1 MLPPTYYDPAYANV
15 PVLANSAAQSAP
27 DKTHAWKD
35 GGSFGFHDVLDALNP
50 LQHIPVVSTLYR
62 WATGDEPG
70 NVAEIVGDG
79 IYGGPIGL
87 AAGLLSVAF
96 KAETGEDP
104 GQAVVASLTG
114 ADQPKVTL
122 GAATPQS
129 GTAQAAAAA
138 AATAA
143 ATGSLAAAPAHIVP
157 ASVAATGSLVP
168 ASTALPMPAAAQP
181 QLIQAGPPHPFL
193 PLYRSAPP
201 ISQNTATAPAE
212 QAFIAQ
218 NAAFQRGGPAQRS
231 PGSQQTAPIPLQ
243 LTGPQLGFVPRP
255 IAGAPVGAAAPATGA
270 APTTPFPL
278 PSNAATATTATTAV
292 TTASPTPAGTALPPG
307 LPQNAPVDIPQ
318 RMMDA
323 LDKYARM
330 QQQQQQQQRG
340 QQLDVAP

>member
-1 MLPPTYYDPAYANV
+1 MLPPTYYDPAYTNV
-15 PVLANSAAQSAP
+15 PVLADSAAQGAR

-50 LQHIPVVSTLYR
+50 LQHIPIVSTLYR

-79 IYGGPIGL
+79 LYGGPIGL

-129 GTAQAAAAA
+129 GSAQAAAAAASAA

-168 ASTALPMPAAAQP
+168 AAAALPMPAPARP
-181 QLIQAGPPHPFL
+181 QLIEAGPPHPFL
-193 PLYRSAPP
+193 PLYRSPP
-201 ISQNTATAPAE
+201 PVLQNTSAAPAE

-218 NAAFQRGGPAQRS
+218 NAAFQRGAAVQRS

-243 LTGPQLGFVPRP
+243 LTGPQLGFAPRP
-255 IAGAPVGAAAPATGA
+255 IAAASVGAAAPAT
-270 APTTPFPL
+270 PFPL
-278 PSNAATATTATTAV
+278 PPNATATAATAAA
-292 TTASPTPAGTALPPG
+292 PTPAGTALPPG

-330 QQQQQQQQRG
+330 QQQQQQRG